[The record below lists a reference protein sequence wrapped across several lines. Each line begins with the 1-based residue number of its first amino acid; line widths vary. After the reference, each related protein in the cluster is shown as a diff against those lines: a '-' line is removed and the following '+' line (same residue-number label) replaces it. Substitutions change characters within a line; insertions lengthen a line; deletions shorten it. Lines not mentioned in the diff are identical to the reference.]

1 MIDRRHLVRMA
12 LAAALLTSAA
22 LLPPNFARAE
32 EGGYQRFVPLL
43 VEQSGWEGSKPEG
56 MTMEVSGASMVTA
69 SRNYQRGES
78 HFDAQI
84 VTGPAAQV
92 ALAATSADMK
102 IENSDGRMVSD
113 AIDGFRVMRTYTFS
127 DKSGGIVV
135 ALGER
140 AVFSLSFSGI
150 DDVEALA
157 IAKRFDWKAMQTL
170 SSK

>member
-1 MIDRRHLVRMA
+1 MIDRRHLIRLA
-12 LAAALLTSAA
+12 LAAIILTTAA
-22 LLPPNFARAE
+22 VVPPRLAHA

-43 VEQSGWEGSKPEG
+43 VELSGWEGSKPEG

-69 SRNYQRGES
+69 TRNYQRGEA
-78 HFDAQI
+78 HVDAQM

-92 ALAATSADMK
+92 ALAATSTDMK
-102 IENSDGRMVSD
+102 IESGEGRMSSD
-113 AIDGFRVMRTYTFS
+113 TIDGFRVMRTYTFS
-127 DKSGGIVV
+127 DKSGGIVI

-140 AVFSLSFSGI
+140 ALFSLTFSGI

-157 IAKRFDWKAMQTL
+157 IAKRFDWKAMQAI

>member
-1 MIDRRHLVRMA
+1 MIDRRHLIRLA
-12 LAAALLTSAA
+12 LAAAMLTFSAVSPLQLA
-22 LLPPNFARAE
+22 HA

-43 VEQSGWEGSKPEG
+43 VELSGWEAGKPEG

-69 SRNYQRGES
+69 TRNYQRGEA
-78 HFDAQI
+78 HVDVQM

-102 IENSDGRMVSD
+102 IESGDGRMSSD

-140 AVFSLSFSGI
+140 ALFSLSFSGI

-157 IAKRFDWKAMQTL
+157 IAKRFDWKAMQAI

>member
-1 MIDRRHLVRMA
+1 MIDRRHLIRLA
-12 LAAALLTSAA
+12 LAAITLTTAAVVPPRLALA
-22 LLPPNFARAE
+22 

-43 VEQSGWEGSKPEG
+43 VELSGWEGGKPEG

-69 SRNYQRGES
+69 TRNYQRGEA
-78 HFDAQI
+78 HVDAQM

-102 IENSDGRMVSD
+102 IESGEGRMSSD
-113 AIDGFRVMRTYTFS
+113 TIDGFRVMRTYTFS
-127 DKSGGIVV
+127 DKSGGIVI

-140 AVFSLSFSGI
+140 ALFSLTFSGI
-150 DDVEALA
+150 DDAEALA
-157 IAKRFDWKAMQTL
+157 IAKRFDWKAMQAI